1 MCNAFCCRSN
11 SSKYT
16 PKCSIP
22 LLLEINV
29 IWTQTQLFF
38 IEKQLKKTKHK
49 FKLLQNKNTLFS
61 LLYVFMET
69 FAVTFS
75 QKNPGS
81 YEFEMTSN

>member
-29 IWTQTQLFF
+29 LWTQTQLFF
-38 IEKQLKKTKHK
+38 IAKQLKKTKHT

-61 LLYVFMET
+61 LLYFKMCLWKHLLSLFPKKIQDLT
-69 FAVTFS
+69 NL
-75 QKNPGS
+75 K
-81 YEFEMTSN
+81 